1 MKQDFPYEYDNT
13 TLECIS
19 RSRLEEDF
27 PILSREVADNRLIY
41 LDNAA
46 TTLKPK
52 QVVAEISRYYLEIS
66 ANIHRGKHYLSE
78 EASTI
83 YEEGRYKV
91 AQLLGCFGNEVVFVK
106 NTTEAL
112 NMVAKGLDIKPD
124 DTVIVCTDS
133 HHSNFLPWLDRA
145 SVKLVRIGQQG
156 VVDLDHYE
164 ELLKLNPKVVSL
176 THCSNVSGLY
186 LPIEEMARK
195 AKEVGALVVV
205 DAAQSAPHR
214 RINVRDWDID
224 FLAFSAHKMLGPTGI
239 GVLYGKQAHLNEMQP
254 VYLGGG
260 MVDWVDTSGYRA
272 RKIPHRFEAGTPHI
286 AGVFGLVAAIKYL
299 EKIGFDRLAAHDS
312 ELGKLLLTEAQK
324 REYLEVIAPG
334 EKDSHRCGII
344 SLKIKGVKDMGNIAR
359 MLSDSYGIMCRSGHM
374 CAQPFVDFL
383 SDGEIF
389 RASGYLYNNRQ
400 DIIDLF
406 QALDELKN
414 VILR

>member
-1 MKQDFPYEYDNT
+1 MKKDFPCEFDNPD
-13 TLECIS
+13 LECMS
-19 RSRLEEDF
+19 RSKLKEDF

-46 TTLKPK
+46 TTLKPQ
-52 QVVAEISRYYLEIS
+52 QVVSEISRYYLEIS

-78 EASTI
+78 EASTF

-91 AQLLGCFGNEVVFVK
+91 AQLLGCFGNEVVLVK

-112 NMVAKGLDIKPD
+112 NVVAKGLDIKRD
-124 DTVIVCTDS
+124 DIVVVCTDS
-133 HHSNFLPWLDRA
+133 HHSNYLPWLERA
-145 SVKLVRIGQQG
+145 VTKLVRIGEQG
-156 VVDLDHYE
+156 IVDLNHYE

-186 LPIEEMARK
+186 LPVEEMTRM

-205 DAAQSAPHR
+205 DAAQSVPHCR
-214 RINVRDWDID
+214 LNMRNWDID

-239 GVLYGKQAHLNEMQP
+239 GVLYGKQSHLKELHP

-260 MVDWVDTSGYRA
+260 MVDWVDTSGYRV
-272 RKIPHRFEAGTPHI
+272 RKIPHKFEAGTPHI

-299 EKIGFDRLAAHDS
+299 EKIGFDRLKAHDS
-312 ELGKLLLTEAQK
+312 ELGKFLLREAQK

-334 EKDSHRCGII
+334 KKDSPRSAII
-344 SLKIKGVKDMGNIAR
+344 SLKIKGIDDMGNIAR
-359 MLSDSYGIMCRSGHM
+359 MLSDSYGIMTRSGHM
-374 CAQPFVDFL
+374 CAQPFVDYL

-389 RASGYLYNNRQ
+389 RASCYLYNNRQ
-400 DIIDLF
+400 DLIDFF
-406 QALDELKN
+406 QALDELKR
-414 VILR
+414 VVW